1 MRLLE
6 RVMSVVLERILPR
19 LLDSDDIGAND
30 SLFTQ
35 KLGHHYIL
43 RSVHIVLIYLEL
55 AALRFP
61 RCVLVTGV
69 LIHWQFDR
77 EDFLLCTLRLPA
89 ERMLRDRSSL

>member
-43 RSVHIVLIYLEL
+43 RSVHVVLIYLKFL
-55 AALRFP
+55 W
-61 RCVLVTGV
+61 CVLLTVV
-69 LIHWQFDR
+69 IIHWRFDR
-77 EDFLLCTLRLPA
+77 EDFLLCILRLPA
-89 ERMLRDRSSL
+89 ERMLRERSSL